1 MLNDYRR
8 EKPHLEKAA
17 GFILETGACS
27 LWAGA
32 ERKGPVFWEGKLV
45 IVWKVQGTLSLSL
58 DLNCQMGTVTPVLPT
73 LHNVE
78 EWIKCKGKL

>member
-8 EKPHLEKAA
+8 EKLHLEKAA

-32 ERKGPVFWEGKLV
+32 EHKGSMFREGELV
-45 IVWKVQGTLSLSL
+45 ILWKVQGTLSLSL
-58 DLNCQMGTVTPVLPT
+58 DLNCQMGTIIPVLPT
-73 LHNVE
+73 LHNME
-78 EWIKCKGKL
+78 K